1 MIGTTDIMPRYY
13 RILNLMFDYKDN
25 FHKLGMQY
33 QVTVAVT
40 VDAVVVTTIIISTIK
55 GCRSE

>member
-1 MIGTTDIMPRYY
+1 
-13 RILNLMFDYKDN
+13 MFDYKDN

-33 QVTVAVT
+33 QVTVVVT

-55 GCRSE
+55 GCRSEWWSENRMIMCSI

>member
-1 MIGTTDIMPRYY
+1 MPRYY
-13 RILNLMFDYKDN
+13 RILNLGFDYKDD